1 MTNPVRD
8 MADAAEEKLRDE
20 YDLLCRGIPSAR
32 EIADVRIAAGERS
45 RGGGVVASEPC
56 ARCAAMRR
64 LVERLVEA
72 GVDWLDDGDAA
83 AADRED
89 DETEVV
95 SEDDG
100 IVDARTLGRG
110 LR

>member
-1 MTNPVRD
+1 
-8 MADAAEEKLRDE
+8 
-20 YDLLCRGIPSAR
+20 
-32 EIADVRIAAGERS
+32 
-45 RGGGVVASEPC
+45 
-56 ARCAAMRR
+56 MRR

>member
-8 MADAAEEKLRDE
+8 LADAAEEKLRDE

-32 EIADVRIAAGERS
+32 EIADVRASAG
-45 RGGGVVASEPC
+45 GLLLGVGSGPFEPC
-56 ARCAAMRR
+56 AQCAALRRMVKR
-64 LVERLVEA
+64 LVAA
-72 GVDWLDDGDAA
+72 GIDFLDDGDAA
-83 AADRED
+83 SADRED
-89 DETEVV
+89 DETEVI

-100 IVDARTLGRG
+100 VVDSITLRRG